1 MTRFLLSLWLLLTLP
16 VSASWYGD
24 EVKAGSDIIMVDLLY
39 PYWPESTYFSC
50 WNLDMFPKG
59 GYFYAGV
66 AANANDN
73 TNLETYRPSTVW
85 SFWPAPVYEGRQV
98 RNVYVNPH
106 VYAQQYVGEG
116 ASGKAGGRD
125 VPWIKTKQ
133 WYTMLM
139 RTWGADE
146 ARKECYAGWWMKD
159 QAGNRWHH
167 IATFRIPYAAT
178 GFKGNGGFLE
188 DFGHGGRKQRE
199 LWRGKGFYR
208 HNGAW
213 EKCDTV
219 SINVPKEGGMK
230 YSGWTVHQTEN
241 DSILTMSY
249 TENRQFPR
257 NLEPGRKHTFK
268 LNQPDKPVM
277 DAIAAEGNAR
287 HDGSQ
292 VIVDWTLAETSS
304 PQFGYKIE
312 VFDNPQYSGTP
323 IYTVEEQIPHVRTK
337 AVALPRDIPQ
347 CFVRLTITDIF
358 DQQKTLKLAK
368 AAAETPLKRLPG
380 KKDLSS
386 GLEYKY
392 LENKDGW
399 SKLAELD
406 FSKPLRT
413 GVSHGFDTA
422 LRGAREGRFAFEYEG
437 FLVVPQTGAYTF
449 ALQTCD
455 GSRLD
460 VGGKTVIDNDGL
472 HSTSERRASV
482 FLEKGVTPIKLTYFK
497 KKPEHEFTVAWVG
510 WQYGNRPMEEIPL
523 ASLMRPKRADIPE
536 ARLEVGGK
544 GPERVLKT
552 AISSGRVNKVEYYNG
567 AKLAAAADAAPFTAP
582 LMLFDGENKLWARVF
597 YNGSH
602 TVDTPVV
609 PVHSQSR
616 ITPGWEAML
625 RGEPG
630 LPHSISGAGN
640 AFRFVGEG
648 EYLVSKKNQG

>member
-630 LPHSISGAGN
+630 LPLSLIHI
-640 AFRFVGEG
+640 
-648 EYLVSKKNQG
+648 